1 MEAKVK
7 AKELVGRFDNVVHS
21 NAGSNNF
28 DFESAAKECAL
39 ICVDEILKNVILGE
53 LFYEYYEEVKEE
65 IYKL

>member
-1 MEAKVK
+1 MLAKEK
-7 AKELVGRFDNVVHS
+7 AKELVNEYTNRASTCGEQTEWDY
-21 NAGSNNF
+21 
-28 DFESAAKECAL
+28 DKECAL